1 MILTKDDLKQIR
13 TIVRGE
19 VSEVVEKEVGNLAAM
34 VKKEFDANTAAH
46 KKMVEDNQKAHEQI
60 RKDISHLEFIA
71 TEMVRRD
78 ELIEVKQRL
87 SKIEAK
93 LGIAK

>member
-1 MILTKDDLKQIR
+1 MALTKDDLKQIKTVMR
-13 TIVRGE
+13 EE
-19 VSEVVEKEVGNLAAM
+19 VSDVVETEVGNLAAM

-60 RKDISHLEFIA
+60 RKDISHLEFMA

-87 SKIEAK
+87 SRIEAK